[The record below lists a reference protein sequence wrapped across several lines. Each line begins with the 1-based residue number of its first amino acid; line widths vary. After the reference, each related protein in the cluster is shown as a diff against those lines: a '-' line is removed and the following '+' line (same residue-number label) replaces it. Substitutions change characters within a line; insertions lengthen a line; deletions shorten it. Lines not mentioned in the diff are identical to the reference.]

1 MPQGRCA
8 GPIIFLT
15 YISALYDVVKE
26 FLPTVGVYV
35 DDTQVYIS
43 FKPNNLTQH
52 SNISNIE
59 QCVSAI
65 RRWMLSHQLKIND
78 KKTEI
83 IFIGSKH
90 KLMSFNLENITVG
103 VSEIQPS
110 DHVKNHGFIFDSY
123 MNLNKQTNNVCKVS
137 YFQLTKN
144 RQIRKYISD
153 SVAKKLI
160 HAFISSSLAYCNS
173 FYYGLP
179 KYMIAK
185 LQGVHRMLQ
194 LDSSLLLV
202 NTSILLHFLGSC
214 IGCQFL
220 QESTLK

>member
-26 FLPTVGVYV
+26 FLPTVGAYA

-43 FKPNNLTQH
+43 FKPNTLTQH

-83 IFIGSKH
+83 IFIGSKY
-90 KLMSFNLENITVG
+90 KLMNFKSVIITV
-103 VSEIQPS
+103 
-110 DHVKNHGFIFDSY
+110 
-123 MNLNKQTNNVCKVS
+123 
-137 YFQLTKN
+137 LT
-144 RQIRKYISD
+144 
-153 SVAKKLI
+153 L
-160 HAFISSSLAYCNS
+160 
-173 FYYGLP
+173 
-179 KYMIAK
+179 
-185 LQGVHRMLQ
+185 
-194 LDSSLLLV
+194 
-202 NTSILLHFLGSC
+202 
-214 IGCQFL
+214 
-220 QESTLK
+220 